1 MKEINELTFPDD
13 LRYTKDHEWVRLEK
27 NHVRIGISDY
37 AQDQLGD
44 IVFVELPQVGDEF
57 EKGDEFGIVES
68 VKAASEMFLPVG
80 GGIAMINAG
89 LEPNP
94 KTVNHSPYDN
104 GWMMLIKPDDLAELD
119 ALMDKDTYLEMLKG
133 NES

>member
-1 MKEINELTFPDD
+1 MKAINELTFPDD

-27 NHVRIGISDY
+27 DHVRIGITDY

-57 EKGDEFGIVES
+57 SQGDEFGIVES
-68 VKAASEMFLPVG
+68 VKAASEMYLPVSG
-80 GGIAMINAG
+80 TIAMINVR

-94 KTVNHSPYDN
+94 ETVNNSPYDN
-104 GWMMLIKPDDLAELD
+104 GWMLLIKQADPSELD
-119 ALMDKDTYLEMLKG
+119 ALMDKDAYLEMLKE